1 MSNQKWF
8 EGLSGERITVLM
20 APFKN
25 RSVNEVNYDNKM
37 KFWKNTIISECD
49 HRHHCSFSIN
59 DLKTWFLFKGRS
71 PLCLLTVVEDMFR
84 EGIIKSQSNFEQ
96 ITSQNN
102 SNWSTWAVNTLV
114 KSPLSW
120 SVGRIKESILSPT
133 PVIDEKSEYI
143 ILHLVENQANE
154 LFNTISGN
162 EQPQILFMD
171 DLQKRLHEMWNTDVS
186 MTSTELIV
194 HSLEIRNKVFVER
207 GEHLV
212 ANKTL
217 VKIASNDKDVE
228 PISELEKNFFKLKE
242 TEKILIGEI
251 SHMDF
256 EKESLIKE
264 AKSYIAKNMKP
275 IALTYLRK
283 KKEIEKRIEKQL
295 KSLDNVQAL
304 ISRIEESKYNA
315 EVLQSYAHGLAALKL
330 SSKES
335 GLTID
340 NVDETMAELAE
351 VIDEHKDM
359 QSAMSSLVDVKQ
371 KYNEQELE
379 DELADLLSKDEPSIG
394 KYHIPDLPSVPDNS
408 LEGEELDLDQRFQL
422 LREH

>member
-1 MSNQKWF
+1 M
-8 EGLSGERITVLM
+8 T
-20 APFKN
+20 
-25 RSVNEVNYDNKM
+25 
-37 KFWKNTIISECD
+37 
-49 HRHHCSFSIN
+49 
-59 DLKTWFLFKGRS
+59 
-71 PLCLLTVVEDMFR
+71 
-84 EGIIKSQSNFEQ
+84 SQS
-96 ITSQNN
+96 N
-102 SNWSTWAVNTLV
+102 SNWSSWAVNTLV
-114 KSPLSW
+114 KNPLSW
-120 SVGRIKESILSPT
+120 SVGRIKESILPPT
-133 PVIDEKSEYI
+133 PTIDEKSEYV
-143 ILHLVENQANE
+143 ILHLIENQANE
-154 LFNTISGN
+154 LFNTISVN
-162 EQPQILFMD
+162 EQSQILFMD
-171 DLQKRLHEMWNTDVS
+171 DLQKKLHEMWNVDVS

-212 ANKTL
+212 TNKTL
-217 VKIASNDKDVE
+217 VKIASCDKDVE

-251 SHMDF
+251 SNMDF
-256 EKESLIKE
+256 EKESLTKE

-283 KKEIEKRIEKQL
+283 KKEVEKRIEKQL

-330 SSKES
+330 SSKET

-359 QSAMSSLVDVKQ
+359 QSAMGSLVDVKQ

-379 DELADLLSKDEPSIG
+379 DELADLLGKDEPTVSNTE
-394 KYHIPDLPSVPDNS
+394 KHHIPDLPSVPDNS
-408 LEGEELDLDQRFQL
+408 LEGEELDLDRRLQL